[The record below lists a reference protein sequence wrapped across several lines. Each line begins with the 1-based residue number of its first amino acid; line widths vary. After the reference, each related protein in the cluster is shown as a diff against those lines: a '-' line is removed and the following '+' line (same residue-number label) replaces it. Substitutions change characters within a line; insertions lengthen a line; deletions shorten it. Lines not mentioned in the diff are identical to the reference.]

1 MPVSEQTDE
10 TRAIQISSKGAS
22 TKSDE
27 TWTDPVVWLWRE
39 HRLFPPASDNKQR
52 WDLVM
57 TVFVVYNCVVIPLQ
71 MAFLIEALD
80 VQNVMDTIIDSLF
93 IVDIFI
99 NFRTAL
105 MDEYGEFVVDKTI
118 IAHEYFNTWFPLDFV
133 ASFPFDLVAR
143 ILRLNVN
150 LTVLSMLKMPRLLRL
165 GRLLKKLEQ
174 MAAAN
179 AFRIVKLMAGF
190 LLFAHWIGCIWW
202 VVGSADFNIESSWG
216 EPWIH
221 RVNDDGLTT
230 DSPLTERYMSSLY
243 WSLTTLMKSPF
254 LAPSTVPE
262 LAFAGISVVI
272 GAVLF
277 AAMLGNVT
285 AMIQSFDKTG
295 AELRAKMATLRLFAH
310 NLKVPVH
317 VAERLYSQLDE
328 EHTVTNG
335 LDAVSILNELP
346 ASLQR
351 DVVLRSYETLIHSCT
366 LFEGVGQQCTI
377 DICKRLQIG
386 VLRKGEMLT
395 FKEQPTNTLFF
406 LVHGT
411 VKVSLEE
418 PTSRASSPKNP
429 SRWPTIN
436 GSSGSNPPSP
446 VEDSPGSCVPSR
458 AVVVTEQGNVFGFAE
473 VFNSKWK
480 CPYSVITLKLTRYFT
495 LRQRELADVIALHG
509 GDDALAVC
517 KNLEHEHRKL
527 LDALHGLTNP
537 LHSSG
542 PSVEEDCDEENG
554 LDGSSESS
562 AKPDVEQM
570 SDTEHISDV
579 ERIRAH
585 VHRLDD
591 RLTKQSEAV
600 RQIKGQLSLLRRHL
614 MAGVE
619 VQRGTS
625 ELSTD
630 EPEGSAGTDAGSV
643 NVTPYSPER
652 RPSEDRRSEGRRS
665 DEVPG
670 CRELRTYST
679 PEVRLGIS
687 LEDDRRTRGGSHDM
701 SFREREPST
710 DEIRVASLHRHTT
723 FQERERRDERRERE
737 IKRRDKKTVFDQ
749 IQAHVPMYSENDEK
763 RHPPEVAEAATD
775 VAVLSC

>member
-411 VKVSLEE
+411 VK
-418 PTSRASSPKNP
+418 
-429 SRWPTIN
+429 
-436 GSSGSNPPSP
+436 
-446 VEDSPGSCVPSR
+446 
-458 AVVVTEQGNVFGFAE
+458 GNVFGFAE

-665 DEVPG
+665 DE
-670 CRELRTYST
+670 
-679 PEVRLGIS
+679 
-687 LEDDRRTRGGSHDM
+687 
-701 SFREREPST
+701 
-710 DEIRVASLHRHTT
+710 
-723 FQERERRDERRERE
+723 
-737 IKRRDKKTVFDQ
+737 
-749 IQAHVPMYSENDEK
+749 
-763 RHPPEVAEAATD
+763 
-775 VAVLSC
+775 